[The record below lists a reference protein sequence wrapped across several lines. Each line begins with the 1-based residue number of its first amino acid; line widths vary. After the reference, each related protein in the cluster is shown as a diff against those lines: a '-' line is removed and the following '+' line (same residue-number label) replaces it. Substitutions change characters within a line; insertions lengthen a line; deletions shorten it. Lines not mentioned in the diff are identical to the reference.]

1 MLLSSSQYKHTHTHT
16 NLYQGGSSRRYGGRA
31 DTKKKS
37 FDQEPVQVG
46 ALTTE
51 APKDVDTKSDSMADG
66 SNARENRNKGDY
78 LENLKVSLGITQAR
92 CLCIIYFCH
101 SLALVM
107 CLEI

>member
-1 MLLSSSQYKHTHTHT
+1 M
-16 NLYQGGSSRRYGGRA
+16 
-31 DTKKKS
+31 DTKKKK
-37 FDQEPVQVG
+37 FDQAPVQVG

-78 LENLKVSLGITQAR
+78 LENLKVRPTPQLIPLGTHRIRLRVLRFSFCCSLTLI
-92 CLCIIYFCH
+92 
-101 SLALVM
+101 M